1 MFHGERVRGTVGVV
15 GHGHEVHVGEVE
27 ALFRTVVDA
36 FAGQE
41 AMQVHLAEA
50 DGVALLISAAN
61 RRHRVD
67 AGVLGHR
74 GECADRRLHR
84 VSQAAIHRLGDVE
97 RTQIAGDVAADMR
110 IREVLVVCARLLDL
124 QDFRAQVGHGHAALN
139 RIRAVDRVLEHNV
152 RVAGF
157 ELQLCDGGEEL
168 AGIDVGLLDAIVGHH
183 LVVMLADGNVGERLA
198 VYALHV
204 VRAEQ
209 RHLGLLLGQFE
220 RDVRNHHAECQRLDA
235 DFLVRVL
242 SLGVQE
248 AQDIR
253 VVGVEVHR
261 ACALTCA
268 ELVGVGEGVLQH
280 LHDRNHAAGLVLDVL
295 DRGAELTQVAQ
306 QQGHAT
312 AALGELEGRVDAAR
326 NRLHVV
332 FDAHQEAAD
341 RFATL
346 GLAEVQEGRGGG
358 LESAGEHF
366 VGVFGGLR
374 FVAGGEFQGHC
385 RTTLREVFKV
395 ETAVECFEG
404 VGRVELESAEEGAE
418 FKTGGL
424 DVLVEAVEKFS
435 GVLGEDVGV
444 VVLVADEVVEAFGG
458 GGEPL
463 AVGGHVPSHVF
474 AFGGL
479 VFVEL
484 DLAVGVIEVE
494 HRVERVVIVRR
505 VVLFRCGVG
514 SIVERQAGGGEV
526 SHWKSL
532 EYGRSVF
539 TQTVAPP
546 SQLR

>member
-1 MFHGERVRGTVGVV
+1 MIHGKRVRGAVGVV
-15 GHGHEVHVGEVE
+15 GDRHEVHVGEVE
-27 ALFRTVVDA
+27 TFFGAVLDA

-50 DGVALLISAAN
+50 DGVALLIGAAN

-74 GECADRRLHR
+74 GESANRRLHR
-84 VSQAAIHRLGDVE
+84 VGQAAIHRLGDVE

-110 IREVLVVCARLLDL
+110 IREVLVVCARLLHL
-124 QDFRAQVGHGHAALN
+124 QDFRAQVGHGHAAFDWVG
-139 RIRAVDRVLEHNV
+139 AVDRVLEHDV

-157 ELQLCDGGEEL
+157 ELQFGDGGEEL
-168 AGIDVGLLDAIVGHH
+168 TGVDVGLLDAVVGHH
-183 LVVMLADGNVGERLA
+183 LVIMLGNGDVGERLA
-198 VYALHV
+198 VHAFHV

-209 RHLGLLLGQFE
+209 GHLGLLLGQFE
-220 RDVRNHHAECQRLDA
+220 RDVRNHHAKSQRLDA

-242 SLGVQE
+242 PLGVQK
-248 AQDIR
+248 AQDVR

-261 ACALTCA
+261 ARALTRA
-268 ELVGVGEGVLQH
+268 ELVGVGEGILQQ
-280 LHDRNHAAGLVLDVL
+280 LHNRNHATGLVFDVL
-295 DRGAELTQVAQ
+295 DRSAELAQVAQ
-306 QQGHAT
+306 QQSHAT

-366 VGVFGGLR
+366 VDVFGGLR

-418 FKTGGL
+418 FK
-424 DVLVEAVEKFS
+424 
-435 GVLGEDVGV
+435 
-444 VVLVADEVVEAFGG
+444 
-458 GGEPL
+458 
-463 AVGGHVPSHVF
+463 
-474 AFGGL
+474 
-479 VFVEL
+479 
-484 DLAVGVIEVE
+484 
-494 HRVERVVIVRR
+494 
-505 VVLFRCGVG
+505 
-514 SIVERQAGGGEV
+514 AG
-526 SHWKSL
+526 
-532 EYGRSVF
+532 
-539 TQTVAPP
+539 
-546 SQLR
+546 